1 MKKNINFY
9 IFIYLSILFL
19 FSVFF
24 LYQKHDVA
32 NDSTISEWLINYEGG
47 FTKRGLIGQ
56 LAIYLSNFF
65 IIKLRDTIFILQIL
79 LVGIYFFLIYHF
91 LKNIFYN
98 KIFIFAIFTPIF
110 ILYPVAEI
118 EVLARKEIFIFIYL
132 LTYTFIPI
140 EEKKYK
146 FYYKFFLF
154 PVAVSIWEPV
164 IFFILFFFFLDLI
177 ENNIKK
183 INKLFC
189 FKIISYFPSI
199 LLVLYIALN
208 PISEESHN
216 LMRSSLMENF
226 NENCYMSCELLKT
239 KSSIYQQFQGN
250 FDKYSIEIFVRYILI
265 IIIGFG
271 PLFILLFNSKLKNKI
286 FFLDKFNNLL
296 FPYLILLS
304 PVIFLFAMGY
314 DWGRWVNI
322 SYVISIISFIYIY
335 KYNLI
340 TLSEEFLDNKL
351 LKNINK
357 NIFIFIVIIYCFGWN
372 PKTAI
377 TGDVAS
383 FPGYRIPYKT
393 LKIILRD

>member
-98 KIFIFAIFTPIF
+98 KIFVFAIFTPIF
-110 ILYPVAEI
+110 ILYPLAEI
-118 EVLARKEIFIFIYL
+118 EVLARKEIFVFIYFL
-132 LTYTFIPI
+132 IYTFIPI

-183 INKLFC
+183 INKLF
-189 FKIISYFPSI
+189 FFQIISYLPAI
-199 LLVLYIALN
+199 LLALYIALN

-357 NIFIFIVIIYCFGWN
+357 NIFVFIVIIYCFGWN

>member
-1 MKKNINFY
+1 MKGIC
-9 IFIYLSILFL
+9 L
-19 FSVFF
+19 V
-24 LYQKHDVA
+24 
-32 NDSTISEWLINYEGG
+32 TIS
-47 FTKRGLIGQ
+47 
-56 LAIYLSNFF
+56 
-65 IIKLRDTIFILQIL
+65 
-79 LVGIYFFLIYHF
+79 FLI
-91 LKNIFYN
+91 KRI
-98 KIFIFAIFTPIF
+98 
-110 ILYPVAEI
+110 V
-118 EVLARKEIFIFIYL
+118 
-132 LTYTFIPI
+132 
-140 EEKKYK
+140 
-146 FYYKFFLF
+146 
-154 PVAVSIWEPV
+154 
-164 IFFILFFFFLDLI
+164 
-177 ENNIKK
+177 
-183 INKLFC
+183 
-189 FKIISYFPSI
+189 
-199 LLVLYIALN
+199 
-208 PISEESHN
+208 
-216 LMRSSLMENF
+216 
-226 NENCYMSCELLKT
+226 LKT

-304 PVIFLFAMGY
+304 PVILLFAMGY

-383 FPGYRIPYKT
+383 FPGDRIPYKT